1 MTFAVAVFLLGV
13 VTAVTCA
20 IPGVF
25 LVLRHQSMLVDAM
38 SHAALPGIVVAAMV
52 IGSINSPWL
61 IVGAGAAAMIVV
73 FAAELL
79 RSTGLLMGDADQAL
93 IFPGLFSIGVI
104 LISTRFAQVH
114 LHEDSVLVGD
124 LNFVAMDKV
133 IIGGY
138 DWGPKY
144 MWLMLSVLAVNLVFT
159 LVYYRRL
166 ELSTFDEAYARSRGI
181 RTAML
186 NYALMALVAVN
197 VVAAFNA
204 AGAVLVVA
212 LVVVPPAT
220 ALLVVRTIP
229 QMFAATVG
237 FAALAAG
244 LGFWLAYIFDLATSA
259 TMATVE
265 GVMFLCVWLVTSII
279 KRSSS
284 QRIHRANLTGA
295 SEVSQSS
302 PVASAG
308 A

>member
-1 MTFAVAVFLLGV
+1 MTLAVAVFLLGV
-13 VTAVTCA
+13 VTAITCA

-52 IGSINSPWL
+52 LGSINSPWL

-73 FAAELL
+73 FAAEML

-114 LHEDSVLVGD
+114 LHEDAVLVGD
-124 LNFVAMDKV
+124 LNFVAMDRLIV
-133 IIGGY
+133 GGY

-144 MWLMLSVLAVNLVFT
+144 MWIMIGVLVINVAFT
-159 LVYYRRL
+159 LLFYRRL
-166 ELSTFDEAYARSRGI
+166 ELATFDEAYARSRGI
-181 RTAML
+181 GTAML

-265 GVMFLCVWLVTSII
+265 GVMFILVWLINSAM

-284 QRIHRANLTGA
+284 QRVHRKNLANAA
-295 SEVSQSS
+295 SEQ
-302 PVASAG
+302 VAPA
-308 A
+308 AQ

>member
-13 VTAVTCA
+13 VTAITCA
-20 IPGVF
+20 VPGVF

-38 SHAALPGIVVAAMV
+38 SHAALPGIVVAAM
-52 IGSINSPWL
+52 ILGSINSPWL

-73 FAAELL
+73 FAAEML

-104 LISTRFAQVH
+104 LISTRFSQVH
-114 LHEDSVLVGD
+114 LHEDAVLVGD
-124 LNFVAMDKV
+124 LNFVAMDKL
-133 IIGGY
+133 ILAGY

-144 MWLMLSVLAVNLVFT
+144 MWIMIVVLLINIAFT
-159 LVYYRRL
+159 LLFYRRL
-166 ELSTFDEAYARSRGI
+166 ELATFDEAYARSRGI
-181 RTAML
+181 GTAML

-265 GVMFLCVWLVTSII
+265 GVMFILVWVVNASM

-284 QRIHRANLTGA
+284 QRTHRKNLASAA
-295 SEVSQSS
+295 SE
-302 PVASAG
+302 PVAPVVQ
-308 A
+308 